1 MTLYQQLEHDL
12 LDCGWARSQGKGD
25 HMKFTKSGVPTII
38 TISRSICGRG
48 CALQNCLARIR
59 KYEPNFWRD
68 RPEETQT
75 EAPLDLGAF
84 PDIKPWMYPG
94 ETVRWTAAENKDY
107 AKLADKDSVMNV
119 RYVVVEIV
127 PVSENEAGKARL
139 TISPGGDDDQA
150 FQVVPDDVDSWEI
163 ATCAVCGKKFPAN
176 RLCTSDRGLICADC
190 VPVVLAQKA
199 GVKVPAP
206 RVCAKDVDI
215 EETPDIPGF
224 EVVKEIEKE
233 YKNTPI
239 KDLPDEAKRRLREA
253 FEKLPA
259 KSRKGIKRFY
269 PEVYAMLDTA
279 GKEKIY
285 AYDAWKLFASEFA
298 ARKRPRSQK
307 EFQSFVKRF
316 CSGAHYVPRNRKFVS
331 GAMLVYDIMVDDY
344 DLFLD
349 IWAMSSKLL
358 VTMYKAHQGEDV
370 AFRIICQKK
379 NICQYLVPPCG
390 ERSRALVESFRKELP
405 EKEKDQLARA
415 ELDARLVD
423 YISVRKTVDACLEEV
438 LEGKRAED
446 GSVPF
451 VVHVGL
457 ALRDCDREQFETA
470 KPFYDIDVEYNG
482 DVFDEET
489 LARAGE
495 KMRDADFGV
504 PYAYSFSER
513 REDDRGERI
522 LCFGDYFAQEDGD
535 SATEADGFVEEVY
548 GPDPGQTLIKVANV
562 NGGLGFYLAS
572 IDEKASPEVF
582 ADYFERLTA
591 VFTEIITN
599 SVEADVLRRALRFAI
614 ESVRGGEKMKD
625 KSEDERRK
633 ILAFWDG
640 ALNIGGINSNKKN
653 NENMKNDAMNNN
665 YLDLTNPNAEN
676 KAAGAL
682 TTRELLR
689 ELKARGVS
697 FDGIQITIKS
707 DINIDEI

>member
-12 LDCGWARSQGKGD
+12 LDCGWSRSQGKGD
-25 HMKFTKSGVPTII
+25 HMKFTKSGIPTII

-59 KYEPNFWRD
+59 KFEPNFWRD
-68 RPEETQT
+68 RPEETQA

-84 PDIKPWMYPG
+84 PDLKPWMYPG

-107 AKLADKDSVMNV
+107 SKLADKDSVMNV
-119 RYVVVEIV
+119 RYVVVEVV

-139 TISPGGDDDQA
+139 TISPRGDDDQA
-150 FQVVPDDVDSWEI
+150 FQVAPEDVDSWEI

-176 RLCTSDRGLICADC
+176 RLCTSDRGLICSDC
-190 VPVVLAQKA
+190 VPAVMAQKA
-199 GVKVPAP
+199 GIKAPAP
-206 RVCAKDVDI
+206 RVYAKDVDI
-215 EETPDIPGF
+215 EEKPDIPGF
-224 EVVKEIEKE
+224 EIVKEIEKE
-233 YKNTPI
+233 FKNTPI
-239 KDLPDEAKRRLREA
+239 KDLPDEAKGRLREA

-259 KSRKGIKRFY
+259 KSRKGIKKFY
-269 PEVYAMLDTA
+269 PEVYALLDTA

-307 EFQSFVKRF
+307 EFQSVVNRF
-316 CSGAHYVPRNRKFVS
+316 CSGAHYVPRNRKFAT

-344 DLFLD
+344 DLLLD

-390 ERSRALVESFRKELP
+390 ERSRALVESFRRDLP
-405 EKEKDQLARA
+405 EKEKDQLERA
-415 ELDARLVD
+415 ELDAQLVD
-423 YISVRKTVDACLEEV
+423 YISVRKAVEACLEEV
-438 LEGKRAED
+438 LEGKTAED

-482 DVFDEET
+482 DVFDEKT
-489 LARAGE
+489 LVRAGE
-495 KMRDADFGV
+495 KIRDADFGV

-513 REDDRGERI
+513 REDERGERI
-522 LCFGDYFAQEDGD
+522 LYFGDYFAQED
-535 SATEADGFVEEVY
+535 SASAETDGFEEEIY
-548 GPDPGQTLIKVANV
+548 GPGLGQTLIKVTNET
-562 NGGLGFYLAS
+562 GGLMFNLAS
-572 IDEKASPEVF
+572 IDERAFPEEF
-582 ADYFERLTA
+582 ADYFERFTA
-591 VFTEIITN
+591 MFSEIITN
-599 SVEADVLRRALRFAI
+599 SVEADIPRRALRSAI
-614 ESVRGGEKMKD
+614 EAVRGGEKMKN

-633 ILAFWDG
+633 ILAFWEG
-640 ALNIGGINSNKKN
+640 TLNIGGTNSNKKS
-653 NENMKNDAMNNN
+653 NENMKNDTMNNG
-665 YLDLTNPNAEN
+665 YLDLANPNAEN

-697 FDGIQITIKS
+697 FESLQITIKS